1 MNIPNA
7 LSLLRLI
14 LVPVFA
20 IVFFSDING
29 AYLIAGFIFLFA
41 GVTDVLDGHIARK
54 YNQITK
60 LGRIIDPLADKL
72 MQVTAFVC
80 MTIAGMIP
88 AWVILILIAKEA
100 TMLIGGAIMLKRAND
115 VPPSNVF
122 GKAASAVFYFITLL
136 IIAFPIPE
144 LVSKI
149 MLLCALALS
158 VLALVIYAYR
168 NRHLLKK

>member
-20 IVFFSDING
+20 IVFFSGIEN

-41 GVTDVLDGHIARK
+41 GITDVLDGHIARK
-54 YNQITK
+54 YNQITR

-72 MQVTAFVC
+72 MQITAFVC
-80 MTIAGMIP
+80 MTIADMIP
-88 AWVILILIAKEA
+88 PWVILILVLKEA
-100 TMLIGGAIMLKRAND
+100 TMLIGGSVMLKRTKD
-115 VPPSNVF
+115 VPPSNVY
-122 GKAASAVFYFITLL
+122 GKAASSVFYFVTLL

-144 LVSKI
+144 LIAKI
-149 MLLCALALS
+149 MLICALALS
-158 VLALVIYAYR
+158 VLALIIYAVR
-168 NRHLLKK
+168 NKHLLKK